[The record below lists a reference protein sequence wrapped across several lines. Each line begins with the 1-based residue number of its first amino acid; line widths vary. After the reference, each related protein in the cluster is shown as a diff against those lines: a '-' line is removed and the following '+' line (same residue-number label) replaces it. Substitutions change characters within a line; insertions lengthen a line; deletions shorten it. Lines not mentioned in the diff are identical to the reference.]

1 MFVAV
6 WAAGLYVVQTRNFSV
21 IRRKKSPRWTLRFWS
36 AERQRFVDKTSPFRV
51 DEPQGFRKALALA
64 RKLSEEAQPGRT
76 SGEDESWDRWVEK
89 FVDDRYRGS
98 CRTLTRYLGAW
109 EQWRTF
115 LELKR
120 IGIPRALGYQ
130 EVLGFVEWRSAQVK
144 KSSGKRVSRNTAL
157 CDVRVMAVIMRE
169 AVRRGFADYNHCE
182 KLGIRK
188 DPPKQKPEMT
198 DAEIALIRAALD
210 SRPEWMRISFEIA
223 LHQGCRLSET
233 SLPLSQVDLT
243 RETITFFAKGR
254 GNGLK
259 NVFTTQ
265 LHPRLRALFARLAMD
280 GRERSCILPVMAA
293 KEWHSFFREIRLP
306 HLCFHSTRVTVI
318 TRMAREGVPIAQAMR
333 YVGHASEAIHRIY
346 QRLAAP
352 DCGPAIKAIDYGDD
366 EKPQTGDFD
375 RAKPGSFAA

>member
-98 CRTLTRYLGAW
+98 GRTLTRYLGAW

-115 LELKR
+115 LALKR

-130 EVLGFVEWRSAQVK
+130 QVLEFVEWRSAQVK

-157 CDVRVMAVIMRE
+157 CDVRVMVVIMRE

-198 DAEIALIRAALD
+198 EDEIALIRTQLVT
-210 SRPEWMRISFEIA
+210 RPEWMRISFEIA

-233 SLPLSQVDLT
+233 SLPLSRVDLD
-243 RETITFFAKGR
+243 RQAITFHGKGR
-254 GNGLK
+254 GGGEK
-259 NVFTTQ
+259 NVFTKA
-265 LHPRLRALFARLAMD
+265 LHLALVPMFARMI
-280 GRERSCILPVMAA
+280 GERRELTCELPLMAA
-293 KEWHSFFREIRLP
+293 KQWHTFFRE
-306 HLCFHSTRVTVI
+306 V
-318 TRMAREGVPIAQAMR
+318 
-333 YVGHASEAIHRIY
+333 
-346 QRLAAP
+346 
-352 DCGPAIKAIDYGDD
+352 
-366 EKPQTGDFD
+366 
-375 RAKPGSFAA
+375 